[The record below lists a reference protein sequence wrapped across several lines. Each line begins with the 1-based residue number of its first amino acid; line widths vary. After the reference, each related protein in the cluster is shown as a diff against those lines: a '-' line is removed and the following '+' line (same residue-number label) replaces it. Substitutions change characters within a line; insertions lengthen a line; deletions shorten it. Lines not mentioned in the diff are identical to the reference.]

1 VLFAYL
7 DESGTHAQSPVAMIG
22 GFVASSELWARLE
35 PDWTAVLDTFEIP
48 YFHAS
53 ECEAGDGIYQNLSRT
68 LRELLSS
75 GLSQVIAKH
84 KPTAIYTAITRAHF
98 NETRARGV
106 EAFESPYHACFEFC
120 LQQIAQWSKD
130 NADGEPIAL
139 VFAEQEEYEDQ
150 ARVLYELYRK
160 NRRWGKELVS
170 LAHSQPK
177 KLPALQAA
185 DLIVY
190 EKTRHEVERRA
201 NPNAKLRPAI
211 EIMGAA
217 DVRAIDYPYDVEI
230 LKEIIR

>member
-1 VLFAYL
+1 MLFAYL

-22 GFVASSELWARLE
+22 GFVASSELWVGLE
-35 PDWTAVLDTFEIP
+35 SDWGAVLDTFEVP
-48 YFHAS
+48 FFHAS
-53 ECEAGDGIYQNLSRT
+53 ECEAGHGIYQSLSRT
-68 LRELLSS
+68 LRDLLFS
-75 GLSQVIAKH
+75 GLAKVIARH
-84 KPTAIYTAITRAHF
+84 KPTAVYTAITRAHF
-98 NETRARGV
+98 DETRARGV
-106 EAFESPYHACFEFC
+106 ETFESPYHACFEFC

-150 ARVLYELYRK
+150 AKALYDLYRK

-170 LAHSQPK
+170 LAHAQPK

-190 EKTRHEVERRA
+190 EKTRHEVERRK
-201 NPNAKLRPAI
+201 NPNAQLRPAI

-217 DVRAIDYPYDVEI
+217 NMQAIDYPYDVEI
-230 LKEIIR
+230 LKEIIG